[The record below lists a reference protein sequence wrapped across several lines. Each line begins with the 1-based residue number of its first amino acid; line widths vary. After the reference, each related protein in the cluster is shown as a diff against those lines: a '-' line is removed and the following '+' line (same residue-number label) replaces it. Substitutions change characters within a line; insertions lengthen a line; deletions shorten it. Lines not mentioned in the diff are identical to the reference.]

1 MVRVFRISASDSL
14 LESLISQQ
22 RCPLTVLANNLSARE
37 GIPAQKSRNTNRKR
51 QNKKD
56 AADSKRE
63 NPLQLQNRQLAQELA
78 DAGGCTAL
86 VSDRVEFFGE
96 QLTECQD
103 GQRKAN
109 GVVLVCSKEEHAV
122 SKPTPDEHIS
132 HNPTHKMRRMERD
145 STNPVQRGKVPRQR
159 SRDSCNVDSAW
170 GRRVAEIQEAQ
181 VEEVDDEQQF
191 GDPEVVAHPEVD
203 EAEEQ
208 QV

>member
-86 VSDRVEFFGE
+86 VSDRIDFM
-96 QLTECQD
+96 
-103 GQRKAN
+103 AN
-109 GVVLVCSKEEHAV
+109 NLQNARTDNA
-122 SKPTPDEHIS
+122 KP
-132 HNPTHKMRRMERD
+132 M
-145 STNPVQRGKVPRQR
+145 V
-159 SRDSCNVDSAW
+159 
-170 GRRVAEIQEAQ
+170 
-181 VEEVDDEQQF
+181 
-191 GDPEVVAHPEVD
+191 
-203 EAEEQ
+203 
-208 QV
+208 